1 MSQNEKD
8 GFQPIGQ
15 AIRQLL
21 NSYHIDSKFDET
33 NIVTSWERIVGK
45 AIANRTTRVFIKNK
59 LMYVEFDSPSMKHD
73 LMLHKAEIIALF
85 QKEFGKEALNDIVVL

>member
-1 MSQNEKD
+1 MSHDKE

-33 NIVTSWERIVGK
+33 NIVTSWERLVGK
-45 AIANRTTRVFIKNK
+45 AIANRTTRVFIRNK
-59 LMYVEFDSPSMKHD
+59 IMYVEFDSPSMKQD